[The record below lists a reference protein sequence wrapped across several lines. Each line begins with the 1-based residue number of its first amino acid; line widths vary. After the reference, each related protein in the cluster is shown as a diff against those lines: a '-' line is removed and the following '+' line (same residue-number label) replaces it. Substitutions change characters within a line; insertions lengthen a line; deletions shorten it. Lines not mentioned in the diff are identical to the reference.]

1 MSLLRIPSEVLNF
14 SRFLEAEPG
23 TILVRAGEVKGEVVL
38 IETGLV
44 QVDRE
49 FPDGNRSV
57 RIAGPGELVGEEAL
71 LGEPYA
77 QQVEVL
83 TGAGLRIIHLGNI
96 QPQLPAVRWL
106 LSRVTQQLQQ
116 TDREIHWMRVHT
128 VDSRVQLHL
137 LSLSE
142 KVGGAEI
149 PITQSDF
156 AQLVGATR
164 ETIST
169 SLNRLARAEIIRLSR
184 GAIQVLKPE
193 MLNGK
198 R

>member
-1 MSLLRIPSEVLNF
+1 MSLLRIPSEVLTY

-23 TILVRAGEVKGEVVL
+23 EIVLRAGDSKGEVLL
-38 IETGLV
+38 IESGLV
-44 QVDRE
+44 QVDRK

-83 TGAGLRIIHLGNI
+83 KTVGLRVIHVANA
-96 QPQLPAVRWL
+96 QPQLSAVRWL
-106 LSRVTQQLQQ
+106 LGRVTQQLQQ

-137 LSLSE
+137 LSLFE
-142 KVGGAEI
+142 KADGGEI

-169 SLNRLARAEIIRLSR
+169 SLNRLARADVIRLSR
-184 GAIQVLKPE
+184 GSILVLKPE
-193 MLNGK
+193 SLNGK
-198 R
+198 G